1 MFEKSVA
8 GAQSRLGGVLAR
20 FRSGCPGKPDIEGKE
35 AHMKEFMTRVTADRL
50 SGEDPGAPRA
60 LAAAAVA
67 GTLTAVLTYR
77 LLRR

>member
-1 MFEKSVA
+1 
-8 GAQSRLGGVLAR
+8 
-20 FRSGCPGKPDIEGKE
+20 
-35 AHMKEFMTRVTADRL
+35 MKEFMTRVTADRL
-50 SGEDPGAPRA
+50 SGENPAAPRA